1 MGRIVVLLAIL
12 LSSCVTQKRCDDKF
26 PPQEKFNI
34 RDSVA
39 IRDSLRIRDSVNI
52 VTKDSIV
59 IKEGISGKDSIPCTE
74 NAKTTIKR
82 GGDIFNVWVRN
93 GKVYFDYN
101 LEGTVSRF
109 SKEIKYLKQEN
120 LSLRESKSS
129 NIEDKKEVVTKTETY
144 IPWWVKVLA
153 WIGAAALVWTLVKL
167 LIQKLADV

>member
-1 MGRIVVLLAIL
+1 MGRIVVLLAIIF
-12 LSSCVTQKRCDDKF
+12 SSCVTQKKCEQKF
-26 PPQEKFNI
+26 PTQEITNI

-39 IRDSLRIRDSVNI
+39 IRDSVNIRDSINI
-52 VTKDSIV
+52 VSKDSIV

-82 GGDIFNVWVRN
+82 GGDVFNVWVKN

-101 LEGTVSRF
+101 LEGTTSRF
-109 SKEIKYLKQEN
+109 NTTIQVLKQEIA
-120 LSLRESKSS
+120 LLKESKSS
-129 NIEDKKEVVTKTETY
+129 NVETKTEVVTKTETY

-153 WIGAAALVWTLVKL
+153 WIGAGALVWTLVKL